1 MRKLLLIVTLSTA
14 VLWAAGTAWG
24 QVIDPQIS
32 ICQSCSTADGG
43 DPNLITD
50 PSAFNVVL
58 QGSST
63 LQNPLLVVV
72 AVYNGSGTPSISYSG
87 CAIPAA
93 CPAAPVGTY
102 GLTANSGVIFNSS
115 STDIV
120 TSLGLGGGGSL
131 NWTNMSAA
139 DVAAGFAAPTSFTL
153 YAFAL
158 PVELTNSPITI
169 DEAGAALGSY
179 VFAFGCEKGTGTDTV
194 DDVQGGCTTNGDI
207 GQSVFTNAGL
217 INGPGGPTPPP
228 IPEPAT
234 LALLGS
240 GLAGLAGLVR
250 RRKAS

>member
-1 MRKLLLIVTLSTA
+1 MRKLLLMITLSTA

-43 DPNLITD
+43 DPNLISD

-87 CAIPAA
+87 CAIPEA

-102 GLTANSGVIFNSS
+102 GLTANSGVLFNSS

-131 NWTNMSAA
+131 GFGNLSAA
-139 DVAAGFAAPTSFTL
+139 DVAAGFTAPTSFTL

-179 VFAFGCEKGTGTDTV
+179 VFAFGCEKGTGTNTV
-194 DDVQGGCTTNGDI
+194 GDVQGGCATNGDI

-217 INGPGGPTPPP
+217 ITGGSPTPPV
-228 IPEPAT
+228 PEPAS

-250 RRKAS
+250 RHRKAS

>member
-24 QVIDPQIS
+24 QVIDPQIT
-32 ICQSCSTADGG
+32 ICQSCTAAPGG
-43 DPNLITD
+43 DPNLISD
-50 PSAFNVVL
+50 PTAFNVLL
-58 QGSST
+58 QGSDT

-87 CAIPAA
+87 CANPAA

-131 NWTNMSAA
+131 SFGNLVTGDTKN
-139 DVAAGFAAPTSFTL
+139 GFAAPTSFTL
-153 YAFAL
+153 YAFAV
-158 PVELTNSPITI
+158 PVNLTSTPITI

-179 VFAFGCEKGTGTDTV
+179 VFAFGCIDGTGSSS
-194 DDVQGGCTTNGDI
+194 GCATNGDI
-207 GQSVFTNAGL
+207 GQTVMTNAGL

-234 LALLGS
+234 MALLGS